1 MGRSRPLGSLALSLL
16 PRAVLGRGPTLGAV
30 ITPLVVLVV
39 VLAVVVARRRR

>member
-1 MGRSRPLGSLALSLL
+1 MGLSGPLGSLTLSLV
-16 PRAVLGRGPTLGAV
+16 PRAALGRGPTLGAV